1 MPTNLHNHVE
11 RNGYGG
17 CGAEKG
23 EDEFMGIGERLLTAC
38 LILLKSYF

>member
-17 CGAEKG
+17 YGAEKG
-23 EDEFMGIGERLLTAC
+23 EDEFKGIWELVL
-38 LILLKSYF
+38 